1 MRLTIIIPVLNE
13 ADTIGTLLAD
23 LAPLRAAGAEVI
35 LADGGS
41 SDGAPKRA
49 AALVDRV
56 LQAPK
61 GRAVQMNAGAKA
73 AAGDVLWFL
82 HADTRVPAA
91 AAAALQAACA
101 TGARWGRF
109 DVRLSGRHP
118 LLRLVERG
126 MNIRSRLTGIAT
138 GDQGIFVTRAAFEQV
153 GGFPE
158 LALMEDIT
166 LSAALRRLAPPAC
179 LRLALVASS
188 RRWEAQGVLRTILLM
203 WRLRLG
209 YALGVDPVRLAHR
222 YDRAHPRYAGRR
234 SAAGRGD
241 AARAR

>member
-1 MRLTIIIPVLNE
+1 
-13 ADTIGTLLAD
+13 
-23 LAPLRAAGAEVI
+23 
-35 LADGGS
+35 
-41 SDGAPKRA
+41 
-49 AALVDRV
+49 
-56 LQAPK
+56 
-61 GRAVQMNAGAKA
+61 
-73 AAGDVLWFL
+73 
-82 HADTRVPAA
+82 
-91 AAAALQAACA
+91 
-101 TGARWGRF
+101 
-109 DVRLSGRHP
+109 
-118 LLRLVERG
+118 

-138 GDQGIFVTRAAFEQV
+138 GDQGIFVTRGAFEQV

-179 LRLALVASS
+179 LRLSLVASS

-234 SAAGRGD
+234 SAAGSGD
-241 AARAR
+241 AAGAR